1 MNYSILV
8 SNGEILDKFS
18 ILTIKQN
25 QITDLNKLNNINT
38 EINTLSSIVNE
49 ILEKYSLQKTYH
61 MLQSANQK
69 LWDIE
74 DKIRI
79 KEKNQEFDDDF
90 IQLARN
96 VYRTNDERA
105 DIKKQINHISCSE
118 IIEEKSYEKY

>member
-1 MNYSILV
+1 MSYSVLL

-25 QITDLNKLNNINT
+25 QITDFNKLNNIKT
-38 EINTLSSIVNE
+38 EINILSPIVKE
-49 ILEKYSLQKTYH
+49 IIDIYSLQKLYNT
-61 MLQSANQK
+61 LQLVNQK
-69 LWDIE
+69 LWDVE
-74 DKIRI
+74 DNIRI
-79 KEKNQEFDDDF
+79 KEKNKEFDDDF

-96 VYRTNDERA
+96 VYKTNDERA

>member
-18 ILTIKQN
+18 ILIIKQD
-25 QITDLNKLNNINT
+25 QITDFNKLNNIKT
-38 EINTLSSIVNE
+38 EINTLSSIVKE
-49 ILEKYSLQKTYH
+49 IIEKYSLQRLYNT
-61 MLQSANQK
+61 LQSVNQK

-96 VYRTNDERA
+96 VYKTNDERA
-105 DIKKQINHISCSE
+105 HIKKQINHISCSE

>member
-1 MNYSILV
+1 MSYSVLL

-25 QITDLNKLNNINT
+25 QITDFNKLNNIKT
-38 EINTLSSIVNE
+38 EINILSSIVKE
-49 ILEKYSLQKTYH
+49 IIDTYSLQKLYNT
-61 MLQSANQK
+61 LQSVNQK
-69 LWDIE
+69 LWDVE
-74 DKIRI
+74 DNIRI
-79 KEKNQEFDDDF
+79 KEKNKEFDDDF

-96 VYRTNDERA
+96 VYKTNDERA

>member
-18 ILTIKQN
+18 ILIIKQN
-25 QITDLNKLNNINT
+25 QITNLNKLNNIKT
-38 EINTLSSIVNE
+38 EINTLSSIVKE
-49 ILEKYSLQKTYH
+49 IIEKYSLQKLYNT
-61 MLQSANQK
+61 LQSVNQK

-74 DKIRI
+74 DEIRI
-79 KEKNQEFDDDF
+79 KEKNQEFDNDF

-96 VYRTNDERA
+96 VYKTNDERA
-105 DIKKQINHISCSE
+105 DIKKQINYISCSE

>member
-18 ILTIKQN
+18 ILIIKQD
-25 QITDLNKLNNINT
+25 QITDFNKLDNIKT
-38 EINTLSSIVNE
+38 EINTLSSIVKE
-49 ILEKYSLQKTYH
+49 IIKKYSLQRLYNT
-61 MLQSANQK
+61 LQSVNQK

-96 VYRTNDERA
+96 VYKTNDERS
-105 DIKKQINHISCSE
+105 DIKKQINYISSSE

>member
-1 MNYSILV
+1 MEKILV

-25 QITDLNKLNNINT
+25 QITNLNKLNNIKT
-38 EINTLSSIVNE
+38 EINTLSSVVKE
-49 ILEKYSLQKTYH
+49 ITETYSLQ
-61 MLQSANQK
+61 MLSNRLQSVNQK

-96 VYRTNDERA
+96 VYKTNDERS
-105 DIKKQINHISCSE
+105 DIKKQINYISSSK

>member
-1 MNYSILV
+1 MSYSVLL

-25 QITDLNKLNNINT
+25 QITDFNKLNNIKT
-38 EINTLSSIVNE
+38 EINILSSIVKE
-49 ILEKYSLQKTYH
+49 IIDIYSLQKLYNT
-61 MLQSANQK
+61 LQLVNQK
-69 LWDIE
+69 LWDVE
-74 DKIRI
+74 DNIRI
-79 KEKNQEFDDDF
+79 KEKNKEFDDDF

-96 VYRTNDERA
+96 VYKTNDERA

>member
-18 ILTIKQN
+18 ILIIKQN
-25 QITDLNKLNNINT
+25 QITNLNKLNNIKT
-38 EINTLSSIVNE
+38 EINTLSSIVKE
-49 ILEKYSLQKTYH
+49 IIEKYSLQKLYNT
-61 MLQSANQK
+61 LQSVNQK

-74 DKIRI
+74 DEIRI

-96 VYRTNDERA
+96 VYKTNDERA
-105 DIKKQINHISCSE
+105 DIKKQINHISCSK
-118 IIEEKSYEKY
+118 IIEEKSYEPY